1 MRRLIVLAVLVGVVA
16 AGVVWLRGGDGDD
29 AVEAKVGTVKVAQGL
44 PIAAEPPALIANA
57 KKAKAAKAQAGAKA
71 TETAGATADPEPER
85 EAAAAR
91 SPLAAVKGRRINI
104 DPGHNG
110 GDTAAFESQVPPETR
125 ALINQGIRLASP
137 QCDTSGTATYG
148 GYAEHAYNFD
158 VATRLRKILVAAGA
172 RVTLTRQSD
181 HSLGPCTSQRARI
194 GNKAEVAISIHADGG
209 DAGRGFH
216 VIYPT
221 AALPGYTDDIA
232 KPSYKL
238 ALAMRNAMRTTGLP
252 DSTYIGRNGLDARVD
267 LVGLVLSD
275 VPKVFI
281 ESGAMHNPT
290 DARLLG
296 SAAFR
301 QRIANAMARGLATY
315 LATAPRR

>member
-1 MRRLIVLAVLVGVVA
+1 MRRLILLAVLVGVAA
-16 AGVVWLRGGDGDD
+16 AGVVWLRGGVGDD
-29 AVEAKVGTVKVAQGL
+29 AVQAQMVLKVPAGGQDLAPVSDVVKQAGD
-44 PIAAEPPALIANA
+44 ARKA
-57 KKAKAAKAQAGAKA
+57 KKAKTAQAK
-71 TETAGATADPEPER
+71 ESAGSEADPEPER
-85 EAAAAR
+85 EAVAAKN
-91 SPLAAVKGRRINI
+91 PLAAVKGRRINI

-110 GDTAAFESQVPPETR
+110 GNTAAFESRVPPETR
-125 ALINQGIRLASP
+125 ALINEGIRLASP
-137 QCDTSGTATYG
+137 RCDTSGTASYG

-172 RVTLTRQSD
+172 KVTLTRTSD
-181 HSLGPCTSQRARI
+181 STQGPCTSQRAAI

-221 AALPGYTDDIA
+221 AALRGYTDDIA
-232 KPSYKL
+232 KPSYRL
-238 ALAMRNAMRTTGLP
+238 ALAMRDAMRTTGLP
-252 DSTYIGRNGLDARVD
+252 DSTYIGRNGLDPRVD

-281 ESGAMHNPT
+281 ESGAMHNST

-296 SAAFR
+296 NAAFR
-301 QRIANAMARGLATY
+301 QRIANAMARGLAKY

>member
-1 MRRLIVLAVLVGVVA
+1 MRRLIVLAVLVGVIA
-16 AGVVWLRGGDGDD
+16 AGVVWLRGGVGDD
-29 AVEAKVGTVKVAQGL
+29 AVQAHVMLKT
-44 PIAAEPPALIANA
+44 PAGSQDLAPVQDVLERARDA
-57 KKAKAAKAQAGAKA
+57 KKAKAKKAQAA
-71 TETAGATADPEPER
+71 ETAGAAADPEPER
-85 EAAAAR
+85 EVAAA

-110 GDTAAFESQVPPETR
+110 GNTAAFESRVPPETR

-137 QCDTSGTATYG
+137 RCDTSGTATYG

-172 RVTLTRQSD
+172 KVTLTRTSD
-181 HSLGPCTSQRARI
+181 RSMGPCTSQRAAI

-221 AALPGYTDDIA
+221 AALRGYTDDIA
-232 KPSYKL
+232 RPSYRL
-238 ALAMRNAMRTTGLP
+238 AVAMRNAMRTTGLP
-252 DSTYIGRNGLDARVD
+252 DSTYLGRNGLDPRVD
-267 LVGLVLSD
+267 LVGLILSD

-296 SAAFR
+296 NAAFR
-301 QRIANAMARGLATY
+301 QRIANALARGLAKY